1 MILKTSSVDVL
12 PVVPDR
18 NAEAYISSIANLYK
32 RDSTAKNHSMKIHEF
47 QGKELFR
54 QAGVPV
60 LEGIVATTPEEAVAA
75 YDKLG
80 GAIAV
85 VKSQIHAGGRGK
97 GTIQDNPAQKGVV
110 VCKNADE
117 VKAAAAGLLGKTLVT
132 IQTGPEGKTVNQIY
146 VEAGCDIARELY
158 LGIVLDRASS
168 KPVLMAST
176 EGGVEIEKVAE
187 ETPELIF
194 KEHFDPAIGLEGFQV
209 RKLCK
214 KLGISGAA
222 AKAAARFMPAIC
234 RFFVDYDCSL
244 TEINPLVITGDD
256 QMIALDSKVTFDSNA
271 LFRHKNLLELRDLSE
286 EEPSEV
292 RASESGLSYVKLDGN
307 IGCLVNGAG
316 LAMSTMDIIK
326 YHGGE
331 PANFLDVGGGA
342 NATQVTEAFRIL
354 LSDPNCK
361 GVLVNIF
368 GGIARCT
375 TIAAA
380 LIEASQTVGFTVPLV
395 VRLEG
400 TEVEEGRKMLAES
413 DVDIISATDITD
425 AAKKIVAA
433 VG

>member
-1 MILKTSSVDVL
+1 
-12 PVVPDR
+12 
-18 NAEAYISSIANLYK
+18 
-32 RDSTAKNHSMKIHEF
+32 MKIHEY

-60 LEGIVATTPEEAVAA
+60 LEGIVATTPDEAAAA
-75 YDKLG
+75 YDRLG
-80 GAIAV
+80 GQIAV

-97 GTIQDNPAQKGVV
+97 GTIKDNPDQKGVV
-110 VCKNADE
+110 VCKSSAE
-117 VKAAAAGLLGKTLVT
+117 VRQAAEGLLGKTLVT
-132 IQTGPEGKTVNQIY
+132 IQTGPEGKTVNQVF

-158 LGIVLDRASS
+158 LGIVIDRALS

-187 ETPELIF
+187 KTPHLIH
-194 KEHFDPAIGLEGFQV
+194 KENFDPVVGLEPFQV

-222 AKAAARFMPAIC
+222 AKAASKFMPAIC
-234 RFFVDYDCSL
+234 RFFADYDCSM
-244 TEINPLVITGDD
+244 TEINPLVITNDN
-256 QMIALDSKVTFDSNA
+256 QMIALDAKITFDSNA
-271 LFRHKNLLELRDLSE
+271 LFRHKELLELRDLSE

-292 RASESGLSYVKLDGN
+292 RASESGLSYVKLEGN

-326 YHGGE
+326 YHGGQ

-342 NATQVTEAFRIL
+342 NAEQVTEAFRIL

-380 LIEASQTVGFTVPLV
+380 LIEASHTVGFNVPLV

-400 TEVEEGRKMLAES
+400 TEVEEGRKMLADS
-413 DVDIISATDITD
+413 DVDVINATDLND
-425 AAKKIVAA
+425 AAKKVVAA